1 MLNIIG
7 IVETRRLQNVR
18 GRYDTVRP
26 YPAII
31 EARERELALSSSKR
45 ESRILVRIRRLHY
58 RSGG

>member
-45 ESRILVRIRRLHY
+45 KSRILVFEEP
-58 RSGG
+58 